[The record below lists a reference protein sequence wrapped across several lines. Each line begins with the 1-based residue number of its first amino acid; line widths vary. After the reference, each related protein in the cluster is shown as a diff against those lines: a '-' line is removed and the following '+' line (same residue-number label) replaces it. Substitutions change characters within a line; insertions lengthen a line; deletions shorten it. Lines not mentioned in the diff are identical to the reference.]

1 MDNVKTKKIKK
12 KHLNKKKFLKFLIVL
27 IILLGIIYYF
37 LNLKIK
43 HIEILGTNLLTDNEI
58 IDAAGIKNYPNI
70 FGLNTLGI
78 KNNIRSLDLV
88 NDVKVKKSLNGK
100 ITIIIDEAKVL
111 FFNKSRNKLV
121 LSNGREIDNDNR
133 YLGIPSLI
141 NYVPDDIYN
150 DLIKGLSK
158 VDNNILELISE
169 LEYSPSKA
177 QDGSVIDDKRFLM
190 RMNDSNTVYMNTINV
205 TQLNKYIEICS
216 AILATQ
222 GDTHGVLYLD
232 SSTEENYSFESYA
245 AIAKK
250 SSGENVTN
258 KN

>member
-121 LSNGREIDNDNR
+121 LSNGREID
-133 YLGIPSLI
+133 
-141 NYVPDDIYN
+141 
-150 DLIKGLSK
+150 
-158 VDNNILELISE
+158 
-169 LEYSPSKA
+169 
-177 QDGSVIDDKRFLM
+177 
-190 RMNDSNTVYMNTINV
+190 
-205 TQLNKYIEICS
+205 
-216 AILATQ
+216 
-222 GDTHGVLYLD
+222 
-232 SSTEENYSFESYA
+232 
-245 AIAKK
+245 
-250 SSGENVTN
+250 
-258 KN
+258 